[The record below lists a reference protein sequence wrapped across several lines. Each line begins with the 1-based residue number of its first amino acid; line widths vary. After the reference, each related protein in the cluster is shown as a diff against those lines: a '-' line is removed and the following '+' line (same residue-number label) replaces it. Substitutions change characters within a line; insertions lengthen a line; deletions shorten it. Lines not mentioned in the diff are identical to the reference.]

1 MDRKR
6 ILEEGLLE
14 KYLLHELTVREQHAI
29 EKVLQEDMDLKS
41 RFEQLEADFEQMA
54 FENAITPNSRVKESL
69 RSRIR
74 SENTKQN
81 NNWPVFAAAGLAVL
95 FLSTSFWL
103 FMNWQD
109 AQKDLE
115 AIRNQ
120 TTDLQERMDLLEAK
134 AASTETQLNL
144 INDVHTI
151 PFLLRGNAKLPNAQ
165 AVVFVNHADK
175 LVMVNPKGLPELS
188 GGQTYQMWSDVD
200 GEMINMGLLSPNE
213 ELLAM
218 EYINNAESLN
228 ITIEPAGGSEHPTVE
243 NLISNVML

>member
-29 EKVLQEDMDLKS
+29 EKVLQEDVELQS
-41 RFEQLEADFEQMA
+41 RFELLEADFEQMA
-54 FENAITPNSRVKESL
+54 FENAIIPNTRVKESL
-69 RSRIR
+69 KARIE
-74 SENTKQN
+74 SENTKQSN
-81 NNWPVFAAAGLAVL
+81 KWPLFAAASIALI

-109 AQKDLE
+109 AQKDLNT
-115 AIRNQ
+115 IRNQ
-120 TTDLQERMDLLEAK
+120 TTDLQKRLNLLEAK
-134 AASTETQLNL
+134 TAITETQLNV
-144 INDVHTI
+144 INHVNTI
-151 PFLLRGNAKLPNAQ
+151 PFLLKGNAKLPDAH
-165 AVVFVNHADK
+165 AVAYVNHEDK

-188 GGQTYQMWSDVD
+188 DERTYQMWGDVD
-200 GEMINMGLLSPNE
+200 GEMISMGLLSPNE
-213 ELLAM
+213 ELLAL